1 MSKSNSVG
9 TKLFVD
15 SVKVGGL
22 NSINGISITAETLDV
37 TDFDNESGYRDKLPG
52 FKEVDDMTASGFLD
66 GDDSGQDKCG
76 TLLDSGDVV
85 DCEIRFPAKIG
96 KSWYFKASVVGF
108 VTGAEISDAITF
120 ETTLAVSGKP
130 SIEATRSDSGGGDGG
145 GDGDGGKP

>member
-15 SVKVGGL
+15 GVKVGGL

-130 SIEATRSDSGGGDGG
+130 SIEATRSDSGGGDG
-145 GDGDGGKP
+145 DGGEH

>member
-76 TLLDSGDVV
+76 TLLDSCDVV

-96 KSWYFKASVVGF
+96 KSW
-108 VTGAEISDAITF
+108 
-120 ETTLAVSGKP
+120 
-130 SIEATRSDSGGGDGG
+130 
-145 GDGDGGKP
+145 

>member
-9 TKLFVD
+9 TKLIVD
-15 SVKVGGL
+15 GVKVGGL

-85 DCEIRFPAKIG
+85 DCEIRFPPKIG

-108 VTGAEISDAITF
+108 VTGADISDAITF

-130 SIEATRSDSGGGDGG
+130 SLETTRSDSGGGDGD
-145 GDGDGGKP
+145 GDGDGGES